1 MTAPDRDTPDGDR
14 VAADAANGNEG
25 ARDGAPHL
33 RRAGAVLLLGAL
45 LATLA
50 VPIVFGGRAAL
61 DEALAFPLRDW
72 LALLACAFASSL
84 ARSVKLQWL
93 VRQLGVL
100 PGFRHTLGITLATD
114 CAFMATP
121 VGIGGYAASVYYL
134 RGTGIRASG
143 AAAVT
148 AADQALDLVFFA
160 LALPVAG
167 AFEFGTRLPH
177 EWGLVALG
185 GGAAMLVLAAAAWLV
200 HRRFEAWL
208 ADDQARWPRQRAAI
222 RGFLAGLRHNAKVL
236 LRGGPLL
243 FLGTF
248 ALTALQWLT
257 RYAVL
262 WLALALLG
270 HEVSFALT
278 WLLQAIVLN
287 AAQWAGL
294 PAGGGGADI
303 GLGAALAAWVPS
315 TELATALLLWRVA
328 TLYFGLVIGI
338 GAIAWLARRRARSR
352 AQAESRR

>member
-1 MTAPDRDTPDGDR
+1 MIAPDRDP
-14 VAADAANGNEG
+14 ADDEAVIAGSPGEST
-25 ARDGAPHL
+25 RDGAPHL
-33 RRAGAVLLLGAL
+33 RRAGAVLLIGAL

-72 LALLACAFASSL
+72 LLLLACAFASSL

-93 VRQLGVL
+93 VRQLGARA
-100 PGFRHTLGITLATD
+100 GFRHMLGITLATD

-148 AADQALDLVFFA
+148 AADQAVDLVFFA
-160 LALPVAG
+160 LALPIAG

-177 EWGLVALG
+177 EWGIVALG
-185 GGAAMLVLAAAAWLV
+185 GGAAMLVLAAIAWFA

-208 ADDQARWPRQRAAI
+208 DDDSARWPRQRVAV
-222 RGFLAGLRHNAKVL
+222 RGFLAGLRHNARVL

-248 ALTALQWLT
+248 TLTALQWLT

-270 HEVSFALT
+270 HEVTFALT

-303 GLGAALAAWVPS
+303 GLGAALAAWVPA

-338 GAIAWLARRRARSR
+338 GAIAWLARRRARLR
-352 AQAESRR
+352 TEGEAQR